1 MNTQLVKVAKGRAE
15 SLIEVIG
22 KQKRNIALAFYELG
36 MALKELNDKKLFAV
50 LGYDSFDHLLA
61 ERGIMGGTQARKLI
75 EVVRVFEKTYALA
88 LGPEKA
94 YALARHVARTKQDDN
109 VDEFVKRGFPIGG
122 HRRPIDEV
130 SAREI
135 AEATR
140 VAVRKQKG
148 QHGASE
154 RARKDA
160 ETIARHVKAALRQRT
175 EDEAQVEL
183 TYRRGSW
190 WVRVTLPA
198 EMSMAALDIK

>member
-1 MNTQLVKVAKGRAE
+1 MTMLVKVAKGRAE

-22 KQKRNIALAFYELG
+22 KQKRNIARAFYDLG
-36 MALKELNDKKLFAV
+36 MALRELSDKKLYAA
-50 LGYDSFDHLLA
+50 LGYDSFDQMLA
-61 ERGIMGGTQARKLI
+61 ERDLMGGTQARKLI
-75 EVVRVFEKTYALA
+75 EVVRVFERTRALE

-122 HRRPIDEV
+122 HRRPLDEV

-135 AEATR
+135 TDATR

-175 EDEAQVEL
+175 QDDAQVEL

-190 WVRVTLPA
+190 WLRVTLPA
-198 EMSMAALDIK
+198 EMSIAALDIK